1 MKKWRITGEQSIL
14 KKFRLWFL
22 GFDNYRR
29 RSNLNYESYLS
40 LEDGNNMLFRR
51 VSKVPAHYE
60 MSQPR
65 KHSTIYD
72 VAFSVFRKGRELTL
86 NTIKYQQM
94 HVMQCTLSLQ

>member
-1 MKKWRITGEQSIL
+1 M

-22 GFDNYRR
+22 GFDTYRR
-29 RSNLNYESYLS
+29 RTNLNYESYLS
-40 LEDGNNMLFRR
+40 LDDGNNMFFRR
-51 VSKVPAHYE
+51 VSEVLAHYE

-72 VAFSVFRKGRELTL
+72 VAFSVFRKGRELAL
-86 NTIKYQQM
+86 NTIMYQQM